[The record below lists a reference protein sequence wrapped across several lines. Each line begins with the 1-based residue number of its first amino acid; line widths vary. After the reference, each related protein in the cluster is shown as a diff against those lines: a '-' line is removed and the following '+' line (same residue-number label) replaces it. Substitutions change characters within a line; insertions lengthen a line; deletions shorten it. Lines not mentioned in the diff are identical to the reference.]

1 MATLEQLLIDT
12 RVLSSAQ
19 ITTAQRDANIRH
31 KRLAATLI
39 DLGMIHERRFA
50 EWIAR
55 VTELPILDPIPHT
68 VVAQLQNRISPQ
80 IAREY
85 QVVPVAID
93 RDTLTIATMNPLD
106 HGALELLRHST
117 GMRIQPIVALYSAL
131 TEVLAQFYP
140 EDEADL
146 TMMRRPP
153 DLPDIA
159 DSTNPVARKAEE
171 DETQLDRIERAI
183 ADLVDAL
190 DKLQRRVDAMD
201 ATIARALMRR

>member
-31 KRLAATLI
+31 KRLAATLV

-93 RDTLTIATMNPLD
+93 KDMLTVATMNPLD
-106 HGALELLRHST
+106 HGALELLRHAT
-117 GMRIQPIVALYSAL
+117 GMRVQPVVALYSAI
-131 TEVLAQFYP
+131 TQVLAQFYP

-153 DLPDIA
+153 DLTEAVEPA
-159 DSTNPVARKAEE
+159 NPVAHKPQEE
-171 DETQLDRIERAI
+171 SQLDRIERAI